1 MKKIN
6 HITSKK
12 FVIYACKNLVPTKA
26 MKLHLKNITK
36 FKTIVI
42 TLANKEVRLMIFVT

>member
-6 HITSKK
+6 HITSKT
-12 FVIYACKNLVPTKA
+12 FVTYANKNLVSMKT
-26 MKLHLKNITK
+26 MKLHFKNITK

-42 TLANKEVRLMIFVT
+42 TLANEEVPLMIFVT